1 MEDPSSNPGAASCSF
16 GAFRVPGGR
25 RWNSAWHFWND
36 SLHPGGVRTLQAVR
50 SMKTSHRKS
59 GSRAADMPSAEEPRP
74 NIAGVAVRE
83 EDIEPEKGIRA
94 IAILFRGM
102 AILLLFLMVMQVFF
116 AVTSTVPLS
125 VGVVFADAVRLVI
138 FAGLL
143 WGGGNLAVLLIRS
156 HHDLRAT
163 RILTARLVH
172 LVRQIGEN
180 SGKLGP
186 DEGTRADR
194 TT

>member
-1 MEDPSSNPGAASCSF
+1 ME
-16 GAFRVPGGR
+16 
-25 RWNSAWHFWND
+25 
-36 SLHPGGVRTLQAVR
+36 
-50 SMKTSHRKS
+50 MSHRKS
-59 GSRAADMPSAEEPRP
+59 GSRAADVGAPADENRP
-74 NIAGVAVRE
+74 VLAGVVVRE
-83 EDIEPEKGIRA
+83 EDVEPEKGIRA

-102 AILLLFLMVMQVFF
+102 ALLLLFLMVVQVFF

-172 LVRQIGEN
+172 MVRQIGVS
-180 SGKLGP
+180 SGQLKP

-194 TT
+194 QT

>member
-1 MEDPSSNPGAASCSF
+1 ME
-16 GAFRVPGGR
+16 
-25 RWNSAWHFWND
+25 
-36 SLHPGGVRTLQAVR
+36 
-50 SMKTSHRKS
+50 TSQRKS
-59 GSRAADMPSAEEPRP
+59 GSRAADTLPDTEEHRHV
-74 NIAGVAVRE
+74 IGGVAVRE
-83 EDIEPEKGIRA
+83 EDVEPEKGIRA

-102 AILLLFLMVMQVFF
+102 ALLLLMLMVMQVIF

-172 LVRQIGEN
+172 MVRQIGEG
-180 SGKLGP
+180 SGQLKPG
-186 DEGTRADR
+186 EGSRSDR
-194 TT
+194 QD

>member
-1 MEDPSSNPGAASCSF
+1 MDAPGADE
-16 GAFRVPGGR
+16 
-25 RWNSAWHFWND
+25 H
-36 SLHPGGVRTLQAVR
+36 
-50 SMKTSHRKS
+50 K
-59 GSRAADMPSAEEPRP
+59 P
-74 NIAGVAVRE
+74 NIAGVVVRE

-102 AILLLFLMVMQVFF
+102 AVLLLVLMVMQVVF

-172 LVRQIGEN
+172 MVRQIGEA
-180 SGKLGP
+180 SGQLGP
-186 DEGTRADR
+186 DDGTRGDGKA
-194 TT
+194 

>member
-1 MEDPSSNPGAASCSF
+1 ME
-16 GAFRVPGGR
+16 
-25 RWNSAWHFWND
+25 
-36 SLHPGGVRTLQAVR
+36 
-50 SMKTSHRKS
+50 TSHRKS
-59 GSRAADMPSAEEPRP
+59 GSPPNDARASLETNRP
-74 NIAGVAVRE
+74 VIAGVAVRE
-83 EDIEPEKGIRA
+83 EDVEPEKGIRA

-102 AILLLFLMVMQVFF
+102 ALLLLLLMVMQVFF

-172 LVRQIGEN
+172 MVRQMAEA
-180 SGKLGP
+180 SGQLKP
-186 DEGTRADR
+186 SEESRADR
-194 TT
+194 QP

>member
-1 MEDPSSNPGAASCSF
+1 ME
-16 GAFRVPGGR
+16 
-25 RWNSAWHFWND
+25 
-36 SLHPGGVRTLQAVR
+36 
-50 SMKTSHRKS
+50 TSHRKS
-59 GSRAADMPSAEEPRP
+59 GSRAADVPAENEKRPS
-74 NIAGVAVRE
+74 IAGVAVRE

-156 HHDLRAT
+156 AHDLRAT

-172 LVRQIGEN
+172 MVRQIGVA

>member
-1 MEDPSSNPGAASCSF
+1 ME
-16 GAFRVPGGR
+16 
-25 RWNSAWHFWND
+25 
-36 SLHPGGVRTLQAVR
+36 
-50 SMKTSHRKS
+50 TSERKS
-59 GSRAADMPSAEEPRP
+59 GSRAADALPDTDENRP
-74 NIAGVAVRE
+74 VLAGVVVRE
-83 EDIEPEKGIRA
+83 EDVEPEKGIRA

-102 AILLLFLMVMQVFF
+102 ALLLLVLMVMQVIF

-172 LVRQIGEN
+172 MVRQMGEA
-180 SGKLGP
+180 SGQLKPG
-186 DEGTRADR
+186 EGSRADR
-194 TT
+194 QS